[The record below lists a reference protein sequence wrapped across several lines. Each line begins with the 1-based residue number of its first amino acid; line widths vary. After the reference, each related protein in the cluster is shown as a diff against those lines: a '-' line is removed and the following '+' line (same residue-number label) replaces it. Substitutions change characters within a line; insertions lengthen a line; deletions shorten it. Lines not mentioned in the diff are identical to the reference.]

1 MQFRGSVKKE
11 IAMTEFEKNA
21 VCVGDKL
28 SDGSILIQAL
38 ESGVGLA
45 VTKAKRS

>member
-28 SDGSILIQAL
+28 SDGSILIQTAA
-38 ESGVGLA
+38 SGAGLA
-45 VTKAKRS
+45 VTAAKSS